1 MNQYFV
7 YNEIIKSYDLKKI
20 KYILNIQ
27 NIGKMKK
34 ARSKHQLLNVWVFGI
49 WIYLLLIQA

>member
-20 KYILNIQ
+20 RFQFFSILV
-27 NIGKMKK
+27 KK
-34 ARSKHQLLNVWVFGI
+34 NLVLS
-49 WIYLLLIQA
+49 LLIVFN